1 MTKTQGNFTNSFF
14 LVELFYNF
22 VFVLFIVDPLRF
34 IKTTSLLKDDMGL
47 LKIESLQCSTH
58 AALLTLSFAK
68 GTLNVGESQGILLC
82 NCKNITTA
90 ELTCVLCQQYVH
102 FVSISSPY
110 LN

>member
-1 MTKTQGNFTNSFF
+1 MVLETFATVSTQLSYYFVTKTQENFTNSFF

-34 IKTTSLLKDDMGL
+34 IKTTSLLKDDKGL

-68 GTLNVGESQGILLC
+68 RTLNVGESKGILQC
-82 NCKNITTA
+82 NCKRN
-90 ELTCVLCQQYVH
+90 H
-102 FVSISSPY
+102 
-110 LN
+110 NG